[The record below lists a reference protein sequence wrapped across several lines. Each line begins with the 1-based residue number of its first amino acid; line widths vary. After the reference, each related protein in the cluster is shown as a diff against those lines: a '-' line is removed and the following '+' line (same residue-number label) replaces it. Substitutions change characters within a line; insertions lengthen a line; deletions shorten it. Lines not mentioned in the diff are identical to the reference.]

1 MDNFTLSM
9 IKNFKTLYF
18 LSQKKD
24 LSKWREKQMNYMIKY
39 TAYFGSVQRLHRI
52 STRMICAG
60 PNLVD

>member
-1 MDNFTLSM
+1 
-9 IKNFKTLYF
+9 
-18 LSQKKD
+18 
-24 LSKWREKQMNYMIKY
+24 MNYMIKY